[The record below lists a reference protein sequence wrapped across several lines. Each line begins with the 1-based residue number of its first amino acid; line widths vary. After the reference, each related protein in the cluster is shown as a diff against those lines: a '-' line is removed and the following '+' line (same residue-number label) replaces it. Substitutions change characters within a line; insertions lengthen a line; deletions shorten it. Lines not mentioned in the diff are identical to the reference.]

1 MATTTTSTFVPYI
14 TPPPGTV
21 SNPVNP
27 ASLSYETHI
36 TVGISIGFVSLFLL
50 ARLYARAVI
59 KKTWILEDW
68 LVLTAWLGTVVYDTV
83 VALVMANHGGEHVW
97 DINRAQAKDALYW
110 FNIASVVYGFVI
122 LLTKLSVLFLYR
134 RVFSPVRWSPFDC
147 IIVALIA
154 IMTSFYISTCIVKIM
169 QCTPRSK
176 IWDSSTHGTC
186 INESALL
193 NTSGFFN
200 TITDYIILILP
211 IHSVLRLQL
220 SRTKKMLV
228 VLVFTFGLC
237 APIFSTIGLVVRFKI
252 SGSPDI
258 TWNEP
263 EILLW
268 GAAEITSGFLIVC
281 FPEMSFLISRKSRK
295 RNYPHRPTAEF
306 GGSSSGTGMN
316 SRNRSRKM
324 GSNRDDLTYF
334 ELDDDI
340 VYGVRVSPSGSNS
353 RLHEP
358 AHGTVQVH
366 HEITIESNKKEEIV
380 TVNGQR

>member
-1 MATTTTSTFVPYI
+1 M
-14 TPPPGTV
+14 
-21 SNPVNP
+21 
-27 ASLSYETHI
+27 
-36 TVGISIGFVSLFLL
+36 
-50 ARLYARAVI
+50 
-59 KKTWILEDW
+59 
-68 LVLTAWLGTVVYDTV
+68 VYDAV
-83 VALVMANHGGEHVW
+83 VSLVMANHGGEHAW
-97 DINRAQAKDALYW
+97 DINHAQGKDALYW

-122 LLTKLSVLFLYR
+122 CLTKLSVLFLYR
-134 RVFSPVRWSPFDC
+134 RVFSPVRWSAFDC
-147 IIVALIA
+147 TIVALIA

-169 QCTPRSK
+169 QCTPRAK
-176 IWDSSTHGTC
+176 IWDSSVHGTC
-186 INESALL
+186 INEPALL

-200 TITDYIILILP
+200 TITDYTILILP
-211 IHSVLRLQL
+211 VHAVLRLQL
-220 SRTKKMLV
+220 SRMKKILV

-237 APIFSTIGLVVRFKI
+237 APIFSTVGLVVRFRI

-281 FPEMSFLISRKSRK
+281 FPEMSFLINRKSR
-295 RNYPHRPTAEF
+295 RYYSHHHRPTLELSSSTGA
-306 GGSSSGTGMN
+306 GQSRTNRPRKMAGSSHHH
-316 SRNRSRKM
+316 
-324 GSNRDDLTYF
+324 DDLTYY

-358 AHGTVQVH
+358 ANGTVQVH
-366 HEITIESNKKEEIV
+366 HEITIECNKKEEVV